1 MTAGDRCSCSGLRKK
16 YGRLEVLKGCSFLI
30 RSGELVGITGENGSG
45 KTTLVRCLL
54 GFTRPTAGVVW
65 LDSSVG
71 YCPQD
76 NYLGGQLT
84 LSEHL
89 RLCSAILDLG
99 GEVYLRYRDELLD
112 TLKLHEFMG
121 RRIGQLSGGTIQKA
135 KFLTSI
141 LHRPR
146 LVVLDEPTDGF
157 DWAMYLAYWDIISRM
172 SREGTAVLMI
182 SHMVYD
188 RKRFD
193 RLYEIREGAL
203 AETVAKGEGA
213 GVPA

>member
-1 MTAGDRCSCSGLRKK
+1 VAAEVLCSCSGLRKK
-16 YGRLEVLKGCSFLI
+16 YGRFEVLRDCSFLI
-30 RSGELVGITGENGSG
+30 RAGELVGVTGENGSG

-54 GFTRPTAGVVW
+54 GFTRPTAGAIRV
-65 LDSSVG
+65 DSSIG

-76 NYLGGQLT
+76 NYLNGQLT
-84 LSEHL
+84 LCEHL
-89 RLCSAILDLG
+89 RLSSAILGLG
-99 GEVYLRYRDELLD
+99 GEAHLRYRDELLG
-112 TLKLHEFMG
+112 TLKLRESLD
-121 RRIGQLSGGTIQKA
+121 RRISRLSGGTVQKA

-141 LHRPR
+141 LNRPR

-157 DWAMYLAYWDIISRM
+157 DWAMYLAYWDIISRI
-172 SREGTAVLMI
+172 RGEGTAVLMI

-203 AETVAKGEGA
+203 EETAADGEGP